1 MQAALPKLAKRLAE
15 LKSLRVNEL
24 SEETGGGHTL
34 DSLVQKFN
42 ATLREIFGVDTIEY
56 DEYSVTTFKPEF
68 LFFLLWNGHVDTR

>member
-24 SEETGGGHTL
+24 SEETGGGYTL

-42 ATLREIFGVDTIEY
+42 ATLR
-56 DEYSVTTFKPEF
+56 
-68 LFFLLWNGHVDTR
+68 